1 MTSANAAIAA
11 TKDYLRGRKIRAE
24 IKLLSTDALSKKF
37 ERAPRTIR
45 AIARGGKPGYVPES
59 ELNLISECTKER
71 QRLEGIARGLTL
83 DALAGKYHVSD
94 KTIREYAKDFEGLE

>member
-1 MTSANAAIAA
+1 MTNANAAITA

-45 AIARGGKPGYVPES
+45 ALARGGNPGYVPES
-59 ELNLISECTKER
+59 ERALISECTQER

-83 DALAGKYHVSD
+83 DALAGKYRVSD